1 MLICVPFSEVTYID
15 FKDGLMFFVNRT
27 INARPLLPIVLF
39 CADILA
45 GSGSGVVV
53 SLKDA
58 LGVEL

>member
-1 MLICVPFSEVTYID
+1 MNFCD
-15 FKDGLMFFVNRT
+15 FLKH
-27 INARPLLPIVLF
+27 LPIVLF

-58 LGVEL
+58 S